1 MRTRLLSPLAL
12 FCAVALDWSA
22 PAISVAQPAPP
33 VERTVVTTDGAMYR
47 GEVVEYV
54 MGDHITLRLDTGE
67 VRRIPFADAAQ
78 ISPPR
83 AKTPVAAP
91 SAGMPAAPA
100 TAVPQAAGNT
110 GQPPR
115 MANPSA
121 TSGAG
126 SANIAV
132 GAVAPP
138 PVTLGPGELP
148 MRTVVT
154 RDGLVYFGEVV
165 GWDVGAFITIK
176 LATGERRKI
185 SWAEAKK
192 MSPMRSSK
200 DKSDDLGSPERTIHL
215 RDGSTVKGELV
226 ESLITDH
233 TTLRLADGQLRV
245 VPWKEAKRIMGPR
258 PMSVQTIPVKGE
270 LGIVLSTGEKLQA
283 EYFQYTEDEQLI
295 VRLVTGGYRSIAI
308 GQIKKIV
315 LLGEGG

>member
-1 MRTRLLSPLAL
+1 
-12 FCAVALDWSA
+12 
-22 PAISVAQPAPP
+22 
-33 VERTVVTTDGAMYR
+33 
-47 GEVVEYV
+47 
-54 MGDHITLRLDTGE
+54 
-67 VRRIPFADAAQ
+67 
-78 ISPPR
+78 
-83 AKTPVAAP
+83 
-91 SAGMPAAPA
+91 
-100 TAVPQAAGNT
+100 
-110 GQPPR
+110 
-115 MANPSA
+115 
-121 TSGAG
+121 
-126 SANIAV
+126 
-132 GAVAPP
+132 
-138 PVTLGPGELP
+138 